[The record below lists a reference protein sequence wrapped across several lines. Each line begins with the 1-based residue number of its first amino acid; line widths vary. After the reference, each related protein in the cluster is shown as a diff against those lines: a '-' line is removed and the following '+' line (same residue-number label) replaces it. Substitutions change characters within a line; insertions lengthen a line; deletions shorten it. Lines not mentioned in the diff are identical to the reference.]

1 MESEPLP
8 ESQPLKKLLLEN
20 CEGEVTS
27 ISQEKFTSP
36 NDNSNK
42 IEKPN
47 KAMTPYIAFVK
58 DYKEKHGVSLSFKEL
73 GGIWRDLSVEEK
85 QKYVQIADEDL
96 KRYKMENAK
105 YVNINKFMYFFWL
118 QI

>member
-1 MESEPLP
+1 MESEQLP
-8 ESQPLKKLLLEN
+8 ESQPLKKILLEN
-20 CEGEVTS
+20 REGEVTS
-27 ISQEKFTSP
+27 ISQEKLNSP
-36 NDNSNK
+36 NENSNK

-96 KRYKMENAK
+96 KRYKIENAK
-105 YVNINKFMYFFWL
+105 YVKTNDIMFFWFL
-118 QI
+118 I